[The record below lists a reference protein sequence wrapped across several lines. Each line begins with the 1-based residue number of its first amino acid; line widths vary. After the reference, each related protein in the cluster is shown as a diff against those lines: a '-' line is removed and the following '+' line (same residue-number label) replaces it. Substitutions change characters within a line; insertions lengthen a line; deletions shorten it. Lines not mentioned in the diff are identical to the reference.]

1 MTRSVSPRKVTLT
14 RDALGVYTATN
25 ADGATVQFGHG
36 EGMLGPVEL
45 LLAAVAGCSSIDVD
59 HMTTRRA
66 EPSRFEVTSTADHVH
81 DTDEGNIL
89 ENIKVV
95 FDLAFPDGD
104 DGDKA
109 RARVASALKI
119 SQEKECTVSRT
130 IEAPTSVQLI
140 EKA

>member
-1 MTRSVSPRKVTLT
+1 MTRTVSPRKVTLT

>member
-25 ADGATVQFGHG
+25 SDGATVQFGHG

>member
-1 MTRSVSPRKVTLT
+1 MTRTVSPRSVTLT

-25 ADGATVQFGHG
+25 AAGATLQFGHG

-66 EPSRFEVTSTADHVH
+66 EPDRFEVTSTADHVH
-81 DTDEGNIL
+81 DTDEGKVL

-95 FDLAFPDGD
+95 FDLAFPEGD

-109 RARVASALKI
+109 RARIASALKI
-119 SQEKECTVSRT
+119 SHEKECTVSRT

>member
-1 MTRSVSPRKVTLT
+1 MTRTVSPRSVTLT

-25 ADGATVQFGHG
+25 AAGATLQFGHG

-66 EPSRFEVTSTADHVH
+66 EPDRFEVTSTADHVH

-95 FDLAFPDGD
+95 FDLAFPEGD

-109 RARVASALKI
+109 RARIASALKI
-119 SQEKECTVSRT
+119 SHEKECTVSRT

>member
-1 MTRSVSPRKVTLT
+1 MTRTVSPRKVTLT

-25 ADGATVQFGHG
+25 AEGATLQFGKG
-36 EGMLGPVEL
+36 EGLLGPVEL

-59 HMTTRRA
+59 HMTTRRSQ
-66 EPSRFEVTSTADHVH
+66 PDRFEVTSTADHLH

-89 ENIKVV
+89 ENIKVL
-95 FDLAFPDGD
+95 FDLAFPEGD

-109 RARVASALKI
+109 RARIASALKI

-130 IEAPTSVQLI
+130 LEAATSVELI
-140 EKA
+140 EKV